1 MLQELIKVD
10 KLFQEKEES
19 NGEKNDGNELFESGN
34 NVEK

>member
-1 MLQELIKVD
+1 MDQEKEIEEVD

-34 NVEK
+34 NA